1 MNMQN
6 PKHMEQDSEGQWL
19 IETIFSEAVLKPIK
33 KELEGAATP
42 TTKSEAIKSGMK
54 GTETM
59 MENIRMMTNEEEL
72 AMIAECKRNH
82 PELYTKEKLE
92 EARRFAEAECNVPGL
107 RKQEGQVEH
116 PSGRIN
122 VTFEEL
128 MKTKFDVVNHFGM
141 CTNGRFFVMNTVPPV
156 EYGADCR
163 SYAWFEVNVKTESDL
178 AALKDF
184 IKAMFGLDMKASTIK
199 QAIKEVNNLDKH
211 FARTIKA
218 IDYGACHVRFIPIAD
233 QFRKVGVVNG

>member
-1 MNMQN
+1 MQN
-6 PKHMEQDSEGQWL
+6 SKHMEQDIEGQWL
-19 IETIFSEAVLKPIK
+19 IDTIFSEAVLKPIK

-42 TTKSEAIKSGMK
+42 ATESEAIKSGMK
-54 GTETM
+54 GTGTM
-59 MENIRMMTNEEEL
+59 MENIRMMTNEKEL
-72 AMIAECKRNH
+72 AMIAECKINH

-92 EARRFAEAECNVPGL
+92 EARRLVE
-107 RKQEGQVEH
+107 EGQVRH
-116 PSGRIN
+116 GRIN
-122 VTFEEL
+122 VTFDEL

-141 CTNGRFFVMNTVPPV
+141 YTNGRFFVMNTVPPV

-163 SYAWFEVNVKTESDL
+163 GYAWFEVNVKTESDL
-178 AALKDF
+178 ATLKDF

-218 IDYGACHVRFIPIAD
+218 IDYGACCVRFLPITD